1 MYKTPQ
7 NKYYLQLF
15 LRQPGEE
22 HPKAREIRGCGTKC
36 TLDEFYK
43 VYEQLIPGKFE
54 IECGLIKRADESS
67 KLNKSTDQQKVVD
80 MPSKTDG
87 HKYPNSIAISVNS
100 CIFLIVLCNLWIF
113 WKLFNKFFYKNGSNN
128 SVRYSVYKV

>member
-22 HPKAREIRGCGTKC
+22 YPEAREIRECGTKC

-54 IECGLIKRADESS
+54 IECGIKGTNE
-67 KLNKSTDQQKVVD
+67 STDQQKV
-80 MPSKTDG
+80 MAAPSNIDE
-87 HKYPNSIAISVNS
+87 HRCPNSTAISVNS
-100 CIFLIVLCNLWIF
+100 CIFLIVMCNLWLF
-113 WKLFNKFFYKNGSNN
+113 WKLFNKFYYKNRRNN
-128 SVRYSVYKV
+128 RLRYSVYKV